1 MTEAI
6 EVHLTGLL
14 REMVE
19 SKREGLF
26 FCPHAICLS
35 KSELEPQDLAVAE
48 MEKFFEK
55 KNCDLASVLKAIAN
69 REVMEE
75 GLWWWDRPMS

>member
-1 MTEAI
+1 MC
-6 EVHLTGLL
+6 
-14 REMVE
+14 
-19 SKREGLF
+19 F
-26 FCPHAICLS
+26 S

-69 REVMEE
+69 REVID
-75 GLWWWDRPMS
+75 GGVVVVG